1 MLSFTRKNRVFV
13 GFDWVSPSFTEF
25 YRVVDHGE
33 GNGLCF
39 AGSNWVY
46 RVLFGLTGLLPSF
59 TMIFSFKLGYIEFYL
74 VLPSFTEFYRVLPS
88 FTDVYRVVDHGEGN
102 GLCFA
107 GSNWVYSTENAV
119 HATHCTEMYLQCGLE
134 DTRANMLLELTAQIL
149 REPCFNVL
157 RTREQL
163 GYIVFSGVRRMYG
176 VQGLRFIVQ
185 SEKTPAFLDG
195 RILAFLNTI
204 EVLPIDFTVFSLECV
219 PRPY

>member
-88 FTDVYRVVDHGEGN
+88 FTEFYRGLPSCGSWRGQRLVFCRQQLGVQHRERGARHALHGNVPAVRSGGHASQHAAGTDGPDPPRAVLQRAAHARAARLHRLQRRAPHVRRPGPALHRSVREDA
-102 GLCFA
+102 GLPRRPHP
-107 GSNWVYSTENAV
+107 G
-119 HATHCTEMYLQCGLE
+119 
-134 DTRANMLLELTAQIL
+134 LLEHH
-149 REPCFNVL
+149 RGP
-157 RTREQL
+157 
-163 GYIVFSGVRRMYG
+163 SH
-176 VQGLRFIVQ
+176 
-185 SEKTPAFLDG
+185 
-195 RILAFLNTI
+195 
-204 EVLPIDFTVFSLECV
+204 
-219 PRPY
+219 